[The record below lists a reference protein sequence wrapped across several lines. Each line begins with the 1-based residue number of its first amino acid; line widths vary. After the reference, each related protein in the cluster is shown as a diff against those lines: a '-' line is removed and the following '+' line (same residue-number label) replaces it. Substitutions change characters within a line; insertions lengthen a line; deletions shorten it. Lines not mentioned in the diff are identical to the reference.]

1 MRRQTKQ
8 VLTAWIRVAATAAVV
23 VIALGSGQCQAMA
36 DYMFE
41 IFAYT
46 GWLFSVLLGG
56 IFVVGVYVLLDR
68 GAFFCC
74 HGLLSRRL
82 QESSLDRDSGV
93 YAAFIEA
100 AREFRATSA
109 EGVYSDDIVARARQT
124 ALRRKLDGQELDWG
138 RSWLEFLGT
147 VAPTVGFMGTLVG
160 LIASFQELGMGGQ
173 LMNVLEGLA
182 LSMTTSLLGAIISLV
197 FLSVAWTLGRA
208 RESFDARLEHLIA
221 EAQQSDRL
229 GV

>member
-1 MRRQTKQ
+1 MRRQSKL
-8 VLTAWIRVAATAAVV
+8 VFAAWIRVFAVAAVIV
-23 VIALGSGQCQAMA
+23 LLARCQCRVMA
-36 DYMFE
+36 DYMFA

-56 IFVVGVYVLLDR
+56 IFIAGMYVLLDR
-68 GAFFCC
+68 GVFFCC
-74 HGLLSRRL
+74 HGLLSGQL
-82 QESSLDRDSGV
+82 QKSSLDHGSGV
-93 YAAFIEA
+93 YAAFLDA

-124 ALRRKLDGQELDWG
+124 ALHRALDGQEIDWG

-160 LIASFQELGMGGQ
+160 LIDSFQELGMGGR
-173 LMNVLEGLA
+173 LMDVLEGLA

-197 FLSVAWTLGRA
+197 FLSSAWMLGRA
-208 RESFDARLEHLIA
+208 REAFDERLEHLIA